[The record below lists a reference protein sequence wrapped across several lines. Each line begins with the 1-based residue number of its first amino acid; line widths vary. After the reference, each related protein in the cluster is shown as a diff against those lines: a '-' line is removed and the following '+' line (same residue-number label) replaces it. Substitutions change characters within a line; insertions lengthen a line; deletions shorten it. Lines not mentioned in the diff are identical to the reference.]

1 MVWILSPSLPVEIR
15 LKFVES
21 TIEKRKSIQKYG
33 SNQQI
38 QQINATETT
47 ARYSTVTS
55 SEQSLRTLFV
65 PWRRAYTSF
74 EKKYKKC
81 EFGSTLPRTF
91 QHEIKQKI
99 KLVFR
104 KTEPFGYTFN
114 GTTRSSNTNKSYLK
128 LPVSTVMGMPGVSTG
143 PWLVLTSVCIA

>member
-1 MVWILSPSLPVEIR
+1 MELKRLRDIL
-15 LKFVES
+15 
-21 TIEKRKSIQKYG
+21 
-33 SNQQI
+33 
-38 QQINATETT
+38 
-47 ARYSTVTS
+47 TS

-74 EKKYKKC
+74 EKEYKKC

-104 KTEPFGYTFN
+104 KTEPFGYTYN